1 MGQDDVEG
9 GGKDRKVSAQVG
21 KAPTHLPIGGTDR
34 GGSDDQGRPPGAACR
49 GARGPGAGRGLPVGL
64 PLTPADVSLRGSGAR
79 PGTPSNECGGA
90 GPRTHRG
97 VLGPSLL
104 CGRREAD
111 LDLTAGVGCTPG
123 GSRRGLRAPVRS
135 LVQRGPLPPGGR
147 ALSGAEPG
155 PQAQEPAAACRR
167 QTTGLHES

>member
-1 MGQDDVEG
+1 MGQDDIEG

-21 KAPTHLPIGGTDR
+21 KAPTHLPIGGKTEAAATTRD
-34 GGSDDQGRPPGAACR
+34 GRPGPPAGEPAAR
-49 GARGPGAGRGLPVGL
+49 ARAEASLWGSCSRQLTSACEAVAPV
-64 PLTPADVSLRGSGAR
+64 

-90 GPRTHRG
+90 GPHTHRG

-135 LVQRGPLPPGGR
+135 LVQRGPLPPRG
-147 ALSGAEPG
+147 
-155 PQAQEPAAACRR
+155 
-167 QTTGLHES
+167 